1 VSLSLVRL
9 AVLGVMV
16 VLLAFLPFFISR
28 GNVHVASEVF
38 ILLAIS
44 QMWNLAAGYAGLM
57 SLGQQAFIGIGAYLL
72 FFLSNTWHVSPYWV
86 LPLVPVFCALVGAL
100 CAIVLFRLRDAY
112 FVIGTWVFSE
122 IVAILV
128 AKTSWLGGTS
138 GLSLLTTSLIDLR
151 WFEKVN
157 YWLSAAIALV
167 AVVGSYVL
175 LRSPVGLGLMGVRDN
190 ELAATSVGVN
200 VWQSRLLVFVL
211 AAAGCGLAGA
221 ISYMG
226 SLYVS
231 TGSAFDIGW
240 VGAMAFIVVVGGMGT
255 LEGPVLGTIIYFML
269 REGFNAALPASGSW
283 YLVTLGVI
291 AAGTMVVAPQGLWP
305 WIASLIGFEPLSVR
319 RVMPKSGLVALGG
332 QAGPAARSEEYS
344 R

>member
-1 VSLSLVRL
+1 MRSAAGKAAVAAIVIIL
-9 AVLGVMV
+9 ALMPFVLNK
-16 VLLAFLPFFISR
+16 
-28 GNVHVASEVF
+28 GNVHVGSEIF
-38 ILLAIS
+38 ILLAIA
-44 QMWNLAAGYAGLM
+44 QMWNLLAGYAGLM
-57 SLGQQAFIGIGAYLL
+57 SLGQQAFIGIGAYFL
-72 FFLSNTWHVSPYWV
+72 FYLSNTLHVSPYWV
-86 LPLVPVFCALVGAL
+86 LPLVPLFSAAVAAAAAVL
-100 CAIVLFRLRDAY
+100 LFRLRDAY

-122 IVAILV
+122 IIAILI

-138 GLSLLTTSLIDLR
+138 GLSLLTTSLINLH
-151 WFEKVN
+151 WFEATT
-157 YWLSAAIALV
+157 YWLSGAMALAAV
-167 AVVGSYVL
+167 GGSYL
-175 LRSPVGLGLMGVRDN
+175 FLRSRFGLGLMGVRDN
-190 ELAATSVGVN
+190 ELAATSAGVN
-200 VWQSRLLVFVL
+200 VWRSRLAVFVISS
-211 AAAGCGLAGA
+211 AGCGLAGA

-255 LEGPVLGTIIYFML
+255 LEGPVLGTVIYFVL

-305 WIASLIGFEPLSVR
+305 WIASLVGFEPLSVR
-319 RVMPKSGLVALGG
+319 RVMPKSGLAASGG